1 MPQKIT
7 AAVLPH
13 GNPALVGLFIYVI
26 NTFGSKPKIFMK
38 LLNLQISQAAIN
50 KRGNQEQDKN
60 NNKWP
65 QELFGQMFLETLIV
79 SQGHGQKWSRHANPN
94 RARAGKNQGQPGKS
108 NPRPQPFPNVL
119 KNF

>member
-1 MPQKIT
+1 
-7 AAVLPH
+7 
-13 GNPALVGLFIYVI
+13 
-26 NTFGSKPKIFMK
+26 MK

-119 KNF
+119 KNFLRQGRGNAQSKKTNVGKLWESGIMENMRNSRAPE